1 MVKRVADDM
10 RMTCTAG
17 CFCRFQEIPRFQGED
32 FAFDFLFN
40 SSGAKQG
47 PFPAQAGKGC
57 TLHIVTVDP
66 ASGAKLCF

>member
-32 FAFDFLFN
+32 FAFDFFN

-47 PFPAQAGKGC
+47 PFPAQAGKGS

>member
-32 FAFDFLFN
+32 FAFYFL
-40 SSGAKQG
+40 
-47 PFPAQAGKGC
+47 
-57 TLHIVTVDP
+57 
-66 ASGAKLCF
+66 